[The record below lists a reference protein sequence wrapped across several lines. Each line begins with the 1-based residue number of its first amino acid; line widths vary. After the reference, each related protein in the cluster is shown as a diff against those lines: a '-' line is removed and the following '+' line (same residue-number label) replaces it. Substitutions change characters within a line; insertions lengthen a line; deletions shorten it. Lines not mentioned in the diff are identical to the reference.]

1 MRVGKAYPSD
11 TDDVIAHRKSCQT
24 NRISWSM
31 GVLFLCFLW
40 QSVAP
45 LDLFKECTHP
55 KWQKHIWNEAL
66 KKEISNVGNHHL
78 ELFFWT
84 QEALKYIYIYIY
96 LFIYMN
102 IYTPLK
108 TNMDNQNYG
117 LGKDD
122 SFWIWLLLLSTLEFR
137 PWVYLDFLDWFEKTV
152 WMGKGEDL
160 LQKIES
166 HSSHGSCLST
176 WLGIVRNLY
185 LKVKIDGTDTKR

>member
-1 MRVGKAYPSD
+1 MVHGCFVFVFPLAKRGTTGPFQRVHTSQMAKTNLKWSSEKGD
-11 TDDVIAHRKSCQT
+11 IQRWKSSFGTC
-24 NRISWSM
+24 
-31 GVLFLCFLW
+31 
-40 QSVAP
+40 
-45 LDLFKECTHP
+45 
-55 KWQKHIWNEAL
+55 
-66 KKEISNVGNHHL
+66 
-78 ELFFWT
+78 FWT
-84 QEALKYIYIYIY
+84 QEALKYIYIYLFIY

-176 WLGIVRNLY
+176 WLWIVRNLY